1 MISIYLFLI
10 IYAVNMHNVNQVTY
24 YIEIYFKGNTLIEV
38 IKMIKHCIV
47 KCRFN
52 KNGICKNKA
61 ILNFGK
67 NFCPFEINTVDIKN

>member
-1 MISIYLFLI
+1 
-10 IYAVNMHNVNQVTY
+10 
-24 YIEIYFKGNTLIEV
+24 
-38 IKMIKHCIV
+38 MIKHCIV